1 MIRIFI
7 VDDHEVLREG
17 LKRLFFD
24 EKEIEVAGEAA
35 SGRQAIRSILN
46 TEVDVVLL
54 DITLPDLDG
63 LEVLTRI
70 RKEKPKLPILIYT
83 MHGEDHLALRY
94 LKAGASGYITKGS
107 RAQILI
113 AAVRQVAEG
122 RKFVSKELS
131 DLLFENWSSDVNSP
145 LHSTLS
151 NREFTVFRLIAAGK
165 STSDISAELRL
176 STATISTYRKR
187 VLDKMKMKNNAEISI
202 YAIKN
207 NLID

>member
-1 MIRIFI
+1 MTRIFI

-24 EKEIEVAGEAA
+24 EAEIDVVGEA
-35 SGRQAIRSILN
+35 STGRQAIKSILH

-54 DITLPDLDG
+54 DLSLPDLDG
-63 LEVLTRI
+63 LEVLVRL
-70 RKEKPKLPILIYT
+70 RRHKPKLPILIYT

-107 RAQILI
+107 RAQTLI
-113 AAVRQVAEG
+113 SAVRRVADG
-122 RKFVSKELS
+122 HKFVTKELS
-131 DLLFENWSSDVNSP
+131 ELLFENLSSNVNSP

-151 NREFTVFRLIAAGK
+151 NREFTVFRLIACGK
-165 STSDISAELRL
+165 SISEISEELRL
-176 STATISTYRKR
+176 SGPTISTYRKR

-207 NLID
+207 KLID